1 MYSKFRFGVTIS
13 TCKDCK
19 DRKVG
24 CHGYCERYIKER
36 TKNDNQAA
44 EIRKIKQDDSDVYK
58 FLIGNTIKRARSQVW
73 ER

>member
-1 MYSKFRFGVTIS
+1 MFSKFRFGATIS

-24 CHGYCERYIKER
+24 CHGYCERYLEARMKH
-36 TKNDNQAA
+36 DNQAA
-44 EIRKIKQDDSDVYK
+44 ENSDVYE
-58 FLIGNTIKRARSQVW
+58 FLIGNTIKRARGQVW

>member
-1 MYSKFRFGVTIS
+1 MYSKFRFGATIS

-24 CHGYCERYIKER
+24 CHGYCERYKEER
-36 TKNDNQAA
+36 AKYDNQSAN
-44 EIRKIKQDDSDVYK
+44 IRKIKQDNGDVSK
-58 FLIGNTIKRARSQVW
+58 FLISNAIKRTRGQVW